1 MWLVGGAVAAVLLIG
16 GVIAVVVTNS
26 DSSSD
31 KPAAK
36 TITELPD
43 QCSLIS
49 PETLSAIAPG
59 AGCRTQAFTGRS
71 ISVSPTWTV
80 ESGRNDPTAI
90 NVTLTR
96 TTEPKRMYDDAKGA
110 VDLFNSAHDI
120 QISNPLQIGNAA
132 QVSGGRSRINPALFE
147 ARAIGRLDN
156 GAVATVT
163 FTSGIDASTAVEG
176 ASRALSDALGKLH

>member
-1 MWLVGGAVAAVLLIG
+1 MINGGPTVRSTGARDSGEPSAAPAPAPRNPRTMWLVGGAVAAVLLIG

-31 KPAAK
+31 NPAAK

-96 TTEPKRMYDDAKGA
+96 TTEPKRMY
-110 VDLFNSAHDI
+110 
-120 QISNPLQIGNAA
+120 
-132 QVSGGRSRINPALFE
+132 
-147 ARAIGRLDN
+147 
-156 GAVATVT
+156 
-163 FTSGIDASTAVEG
+163 
-176 ASRALSDALGKLH
+176 